1 MRGPGQA
8 QRRLRLRD
16 AGALGQQAPGQ
27 AGHDR
32 RSRRGRARAQEAPA
46 FWPVGGHARGPVRRR
61 RPRSRR
67 DGRAWLRAAR
77 HGGRPGI
84 GLGLAVLE
92 GRRRLGHRAR
102 GGADEQPQRAGRGG
116 AADQR
121 RERPADVGGR
131 PGQRGRDA
139 DRGEHRQADHAV
151 GEPAHGK
158 HAHDRGEDRQRRQ
171 DAGDQDHLVV
181 RAESGDREALHRG
194 RGEADRG
201 FADGNHR
208 RGVRRHEPG
217 NELADAERD
226 GGGKQP
232 RDHAPAHSRD
242 VHLESH
248 TIYSRHSR
256 GRIGPLGGRVA
267 YGCTKRRAPGRRS
280 VHSSRWSGRD
290 RAASKPGS
298 GWLRI

>member
-1 MRGPGQA
+1 MNELRPGIRRLLPAGSGGAGCDGPGQA

-46 FWPVGGHARGPVRRR
+46 FWPVGGQARGPVRRR
-61 RPRSRR
+61 RSRSRR
-67 DGRAWLRAAR
+67 SGRGWLRGPR
-77 HGGRPGI
+77 HCGRPGI
-84 GLGLAVLE
+84 GVRLAVVE
-92 GRRRLGHRAR
+92 CHGRLWHRGG
-102 GGADEQPQRAGRGG
+102 GGADEQPQRSGRSG

-139 DRGEHRQADHAV
+139 DRGEHGQADHAV

-158 HAHDRGEDRQRRQ
+158 HPHDRGEDRQHRQ

-181 RAESGDREALHRG
+181 RAESGDREALYRG

-201 FADGNHR
+201 LADGHHR
-208 RGVRRHEPG
+208 
-217 NELADAERD
+217 
-226 GGGKQP
+226 
-232 RDHAPAHSRD
+232 
-242 VHLESH
+242 
-248 TIYSRHSR
+248 
-256 GRIGPLGGRVA
+256 
-267 YGCTKRRAPGRRS
+267 
-280 VHSSRWSGRD
+280 
-290 RAASKPGS
+290 
-298 GWLRI
+298 